1 MAYTPKRFYIGQPGT
16 TETTLYT
23 APTGKTVILKD
34 ITLCNTTSVD
44 ATISLSIVPSG
55 STADNTNRIL
65 AGLKVTANSIVDIT
79 LSQVMN
85 EGDFISALQ
94 GTSGALTVAISGVEV
109 G

>member
-16 TETTLYT
+16 TETMLYT
-23 APTGKTVILKD
+23 VPAGKTVILKD
-34 ITLCNTTSVD
+34 ITICNTSSTD

-55 STADNTNRIL
+55 STAGTANRIL
-65 AGLKVTANSIVDIT
+65 ANLKVTANSIVDIT

-85 EGDFISALQ
+85 EGDFLSAVQ
-94 GTSGALTVAISGVEV
+94 GTAGAITVVISGVEV